1 MTTLCFMLGV
11 VAVEDLELIKLD
23 VKTAFI
29 HGLTAPYASTAN
41 SFMTAMVAT
50 WPGIAH
56 VIGFVNTFMHNPSQ
70 AHWNAIKH
78 VFR

>member
-29 HGLTAPYASTAN
+29 HGLIVPYAPTNN
-41 SFMTAMVAT
+41 SLKCAMVAT
-50 WPGIAH
+50 WSDITH
-56 VIGFVNTFMHNPSQ
+56 VIGVVNTFMHNPSQ
-70 AHWNAIKH
+70 AH
-78 VFR
+78 